1 MQLKSCNSPHNGL
14 EVQMLPYPVYR
25 SIAVRVN
32 FHKYDGKLI
41 IIRLRKEK
49 NKSKHNKSVNLSL
62 VDLWQ

>member
-1 MQLKSCNSPHNGL
+1 
-14 EVQMLPYPVYR
+14 MLPYPVYR

-49 NKSKHNKSVNLSL
+49 TNQNMTKVLTCLS
-62 VDLWQ
+62 